1 MPNACQKEYGPGWA
15 AAIRLPRIRIPCSYY
30 TMHAAQTKTI
40 LCLAPIITVALAA
53 WLEAGPERVSID
65 AVARSYGYPR
75 PHVSDTSLTLRSN
88 YSRLEFT
95 HGNRRMLVNGIVVMM
110 NDAFIYESDKAS
122 VARIDLETVI
132 NPVLRPQDVD
142 APRASRL
149 VVIDPGHGGAD
160 GGMSGNGLQE
170 KGLVLDISRRVSDRL
185 IGSGLPVRLTRY
197 GDHSISLGERVRRAK
212 RWQAAIFVS
221 IHINAADN
229 RNAAGFE
236 TYVVPAKG
244 FYSTSSKKLDLRSY
258 PGNRFDAENTALAY
272 QVHRSVLSNAP
283 GADRGIKR
291 ARYVV
296 IRDAPC
302 PAILIECG
310 FASNP
315 TEARRLVRSDHR
327 ARIANGIAKGI
338 VRYYEVAGKEQP

>member
-1 MPNACQKEYGPGWA
+1 MPA
-15 AAIRLPRIRIPCSYY
+15 AK
-30 TMHAAQTKTI
+30 TKTI
-40 LCLAPIITVALAA
+40 LCLAPIIAVALAG

-65 AVARSYGYPR
+65 AVARRYGYPR
-75 PHVSDTSLTLRSN
+75 PDASDTSLTLKSN
-88 YSRLEFT
+88 YSRIEFT
-95 HGNRRMLVNGIVVMM
+95 HGHRRMLVNGIVVMM
-110 NDAFIYESDKAS
+110 NDAFICEPDKAS

-142 APRASRL
+142 TPRSSRL
-149 VVIDPGHGGAD
+149 VVIDPGHGGTD
-160 GGMSGNGLQE
+160 GGMSANGLTE
-170 KGLVLDISRRVSDRL
+170 KGLVLDIARRVSNRL
-185 IGSGLPVRLTRY
+185 IGSGVPVRLTRY

-212 RWQAAIFVS
+212 RWHAAIFVS
-221 IHINAADN
+221 IHINAAEN
-229 RNAAGFE
+229 PHAAGFE

-244 FYSTSSKKLDLRSY
+244 FNSTSSKKSDLRSY

-272 QVHRSVLSNAP
+272 QVHGAVLSTAP

-338 VRYYEVAGKEQP
+338 LRYYEVAGRAQP